1 MDEFPSVRV
10 EGCCDNVHRNSVVID
25 VILYLFVRVLQVFP
39 PLCKPVIRVLFDLAD
54 LADFSSFPVG
64 CWMYFQ

>member
-25 VILYLFVRVLQVFP
+25 VIVRTRSAGV
-39 PLCKPVIRVLFDLAD
+39 
-54 LADFSSFPVG
+54 SSAL
-64 CWMYFQ
+64 